1 MHSPHPSPFGAHL
14 VNDEVVE
21 EKEQDVE
28 VKVELEEV
36 DVVAGWNDRIPH
48 NLHNNIIMKIM
59 LIIFSIIL

>member
-48 NLHNNIIMKIM
+48 NLHNNIII
-59 LIIFSIIL
+59 